1 MATDL
6 QRSGGFASKASAY
19 PSGLVTHEPMRL
31 QSDYE
36 SMLSI
41 EQADTDYISVPRN
54 TCRDFL
60 SSCFPRCVASS
71 RSALIAICAVGIL
84 SACSSTVSPA
94 SSQSSSSPQVPS
106 EFGSPNT
113 TNGVGVTSP
122 QSIDQSQLLQAQAN
136 QAKKVEI
143 IFSARVKKILPDD
156 TKGLPHQR
164 LILAVE
170 NGSTVLLAHDI
181 KYAPKVPVQVGDMLV
196 VKGEYIWNRKGGVVH
211 WTHHSDSPRHE
222 GGYIE
227 FGGQKYE

>member
-6 QRSGGFASKASAY
+6 QRSSGFADQRAGH
-19 PSGLVTHEPMRL
+19 PSGLVTHQHMRL
-31 QSDYE
+31 LEDSRGR
-36 SMLSI
+36 LS
-41 EQADTDYISVPRN
+41 TDQRSAGPISLPENSFRAV
-54 TCRDFL
+54 F
-60 SSCFPRCVASS
+60 SSCLHRCAYSS
-71 RSALIAICAVGIL
+71 RSALIALLFVGIL

-94 SSQSSSSPQVPS
+94 SSQSSNSSQVPA
-106 EFGSPNT
+106 EFGSPNSS
-113 TNGVGVTSP
+113 NGAESASV

-164 LILAVE
+164 LLLAVE

-211 WTHHSDSPRHE
+211 WTHHSDTPRHE

-227 FGGQKYE
+227 FGGQRYE

>member
-6 QRSGGFASKASAY
+6 QRSDGFASEPFAY
-19 PSGLVTHEPMRL
+19 PLGLVTQEPMRL
-31 QSDYE
+31 QRDYE
-36 SMLSI
+36 SMHSI
-41 EQADTDYISVPRN
+41 EQPDSDYISVPRN
-54 TCRDFL
+54 TCGAFL
-60 SSCFPRCVASS
+60 SSCFHRFVGLS
-71 RSALIAICAVGIL
+71 RNALILVGVVGIL

-94 SSQSSSSPQVPS
+94 SSQSSSSPQVPA

-113 TNGVGVTSP
+113 TDSSSS

-164 LILAVE
+164 LLLSVE

-196 VKGEYIWNRKGGVVH
+196 IKGEYIWNRKGGVVH

-227 FGGQKYE
+227 FGGQRYE

>member
-6 QRSGGFASKASAY
+6 QRSVCLSTEPSAY
-19 PSGLVTHEPMRL
+19 YLGLATHQQMRL
-31 QSDYE
+31 QRDWQ
-36 SMLSI
+36 SI
-41 EQADTDYISVPRN
+41 FSSEKVHAACIS
-54 TCRDFL
+54 TACRAFL
-60 SSCFPRCVASS
+60 SLCLQRNAAAS
-71 RSALIAICAVGIL
+71 RSALIAVSAVAIL

-94 SSQSSSSPQVPS
+94 SSQSSSSPQVPA
-106 EFGSPNT
+106 EFGSPNSSAE
-113 TNGVGVTSP
+113 SP
-122 QSIDQSQLLQAQAN
+122 STQSIDQSQLLQAQAN

-164 LILAVE
+164 LLLAVE

-227 FGGQKYE
+227 FGGQKYQ